1 MDRSLNIYSFE
12 TSPLDNFLQFVETI
26 LSPILTQSK
35 YRSFHVGEIWKIK
48 HAAPTVTLLT

>member
-48 HAAPTVTLLT
+48 HAAPAVTLLT